1 MSDRL
6 KNLKKISK
14 VNEFYFESFNFL
26 IFFFQVKTSEEKAAG
41 DLSQYELLKKDV
53 EGSCIRRNG
62 AFFLKPFDKNLPR
75 AFPRKFV
82 KNEVE
87 NKFLFDIYQKLDRSK
102 IIAKNIRPAK
112 KD

>member
-1 MSDRL
+1 M
-6 KNLKKISK
+6 
-14 VNEFYFESFNFL
+14 
-26 IFFFQVKTSEEKAAG
+26 KTSEEKATG

-53 EGSCIRRNG
+53 EGCCIKKNRT
-62 AFFLKPFDKNLPR
+62 FILKPFDKNLPR
-75 AFPRKFV
+75 ALSRKSA

-87 NKFLFDIYQKLDRSK
+87 NKFIFDIYQKLDRSK

>member
-1 MSDRL
+1 M
-6 KNLKKISK
+6 
-14 VNEFYFESFNFL
+14 
-26 IFFFQVKTSEEKAAG
+26 KTSEEKAAG

-53 EGSCIRRNG
+53 EGSCIKRNRM
-62 AFFLKPFDKNLPR
+62 FVLKPFDKNLPT

-87 NKFLFDIYQKLDRSK
+87 NKFLFDIYQKLDTNK
-102 IIAKNIRPAK
+102 FIAKNIRPAK